1 MKLRTI
7 IVCVTT
13 LLFTNV
19 AALCQDEHEG
29 HAGHGQVG
37 KVNFSNSCAPAAQA
51 DLASGVAMLHSF
63 WFSAGEQVFRN
74 VLAKDPACAI
84 AYWGIASL
92 LMWNPLSGVGPVPKD
107 AEKAQAMIELA
118 RQIPTTPRE
127 HAYVEAVG
135 AYYQDWA
142 NRPERARQETR
153 SRAYE
158 ALAASYPDDDEAQIF
173 NALYI
178 ASTQSQA
185 DQTYAAYAKAA
196 AILEKQFTKHPDHPR
211 DRALS
216 HTFIR
221 RATPRHPGARRRAP
235 LCPHRA

>member
-7 IVCVTT
+7 IVCVTA

-37 KVNFSNSCAPAAQA
+37 NVNFSNSCAPAVQA

-63 WFSAGEQVFRN
+63 WY
-74 VLAKDPACAI
+74 CAI

-92 LMWNPLSGVGPVPKD
+92 LMWNPLSGVGPLPKD

-142 NRPERARQETR
+142 NRPQRARQETLLKGLR
-153 SRAYE
+153 SA
-158 ALAASYPDDDEAQIF
+158 
-173 NALYI
+173 
-178 ASTQSQA
+178 
-185 DQTYAAYAKAA
+185 
-196 AILEKQFTKHPDHPR
+196 
-211 DRALS
+211 
-216 HTFIR
+216 
-221 RATPRHPGARRRAP
+221 GG
-235 LCPHRA
+235 

>member
-7 IVCVTT
+7 IVCVTA

-37 KVNFSNSCAPAAQA
+37 TVNFSNSCAPAAQA

-63 WFSAGEQVFRN
+63 WFSAGEQVFRD

-92 LMWNPLSGVGPVPKD
+92 LMWNPLSGVGPIPKD

-118 RQIPTTPRE
+118 RQLPTTPRE
-127 HAYVEAVG
+127 HAYIQAVG

-142 NRPERARQETR
+142 NRPERARQEAR
-153 SRAYE
+153 
-158 ALAASYPDDDEAQIF
+158 
-173 NALYI
+173 
-178 ASTQSQA
+178 
-185 DQTYAAYAKAA
+185 
-196 AILEKQFTKHPDHPR
+196 
-211 DRALS
+211 
-216 HTFIR
+216 IR
-221 RATPRHPGARRRAP
+221 RADAAAARRGK
-235 LCPHRA
+235 